1 MEGSDCLVCGCCF
14 RFIGSIEIQIGRKLY
29 LQGLGSPKDDSFNE
43 KLELLML
50 EKLELPHSK
59 KFPLPGVINCP
70 VDVKKF
76 TTVGNLIMVL
86 CSLLVS

>member
-1 MEGSDCLVCGCCF
+1 MWIDCLVCGCCF
-14 RFIGSIEIQIGRKLY
+14 HFIGSIEIQIGRKLY

-70 VDVKKF
+70 GGCKEVYY
-76 TTVGNLIMVL
+76 
-86 CSLLVS
+86 CW